1 MAENYAEE
9 NDWDFSKVCSMA
21 ERLGIDVKKVNIMKQ
36 KAYDTMWE

>member
-9 NDWDFSKVCSMA
+9 NDWDFSKVCAMA
-21 ERLGIDVKKVNIMKQ
+21 ERLGIDVEKVNIMKQ